1 MKKISN
7 LKIAIII
14 AFLMITFNGGTLTLC
29 VLFWLILGTFGSII
43 DLTCSECDHLETI
56 KDLILIGLTLTSLYF
71 IFYKKKYYVLLSI
84 IIQYIYIMCI
94 FENEFIK
101 HWYFSL
107 PLSIYL
113 ILSFILI
120 YLVNIKKKLTK

>member
-1 MKKISN
+1 
-7 LKIAIII
+7 
-14 AFLMITFNGGTLTLC
+14 MITFNGGTLTLC

-120 YLVNIKKKLTK
+120 YLVNIKKN